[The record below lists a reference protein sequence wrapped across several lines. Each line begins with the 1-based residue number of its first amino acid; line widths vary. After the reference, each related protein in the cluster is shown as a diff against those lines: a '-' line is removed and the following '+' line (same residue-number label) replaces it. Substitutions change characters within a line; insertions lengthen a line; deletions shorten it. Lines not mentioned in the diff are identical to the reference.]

1 MRLGLFVVVV
11 VWEFNNLVGRFVV
24 DNLSEAQW
32 CAFGRGK
39 EFGFSG

>member
-32 CAFGRGK
+32 RGK